1 LGKSDISHKSSISE
15 TEKSPMKV
23 DHNRSMNMYSS
34 IKVEPKEDKPNEK
47 FYQKFKRL
55 NKGERNRRGFKKVPK
70 VSPKD

>member
-1 LGKSDISHKSSISE
+1 
-15 TEKSPMKV
+15 MKV